1 MDKFDIH
8 QRFVDVLQGEL
19 AAITASAKDS
29 FATATSEAHHAEGK
43 YDTFSL
49 ESSYLARGQA
59 KRVAELAD
67 ALELFQLLPLKPL
80 DDTSKIQLGA
90 LVHLDADD
98 GETRTVY
105 FGPAAGGEEI
115 SIDDETIIVLTS
127 SSPLGAAIL
136 GKSTGDTFNL
146 KMGLDTQ
153 SYTITSV
160 Q

>member
-8 QRFVDVLQGEL
+8 QRFVDVLKGEL

-67 ALELFQLLPLKPL
+67 ALELFQLLPLKSL
-80 DDTSKIQLGA
+80 DDTSKVQRGA
-90 LVHLDADD
+90 LVRLEADD

-115 SIDDETIIVLTS
+115 SVDDETIIVLTS

-146 KMGLDTQ
+146 KMGIDTQ
-153 SYTITSV
+153 SYTVTSV

>member
-8 QRFVDVLQGEL
+8 QRFVDVLKREL

-90 LVHLDADD
+90 LVRLDADD
-98 GETRTVY
+98 GEKRMVY

-115 SIDDETIIVLTS
+115 NVDDETIIVLTS

-146 KMGLDTQ
+146 KMGIDTQ
-153 SYTITSV
+153 SYTISSV